1 MALTDKLT
9 AIADAIRG
17 KTGKTDGMTLD
28 QMATEISGISTGGG
42 GGDIDA
48 LIDRSIP
55 EVSSNVTTIGK
66 YAFNGCSNLTSADFP
81 EATVIGESA
90 FADCP
95 LADIHFPKVTQ
106 AGNSAFQKVKIT
118 VADFP
123 LLTTAG
129 NNLFYTCTRLTT
141 VNAPL
146 LTKIGQRFCQ
156 GCNDLTSVNI
166 PSAESLDAYAFYSCA
181 RLPMLDLPKCASIA
195 ANALNSCWGLTVL
208 ILRKETVCTLA
219 NVNAFADTPFASNG
233 TGGTVYVP
241 QALISEY
248 QQATNW
254 STLYAG
260 GKCNFAAI
268 EGSEYE

>member
-1 MALTDKLT
+1 MALIDKLT

-48 LIDRSIP
+48 LIDRSIA
-55 EVSSNVTTIGK
+55 EVSSNATTIGK

-90 FADCP
+90 FTNCP
-95 LADIHFPKVTQ
+95 LTDIHFPKLTQ
-106 AGNSAFQKVKIT
+106 AGYAAFQMNKFT

-123 LLTTAG
+123 MLTTAG
-129 NNLFYTCTRLTT
+129 NNVFYACGSLTT
-141 VNAPL
+141 VNVPL
-146 LTKIGQRFCQ
+146 LTGISQRFCQ
-156 GCNDLTSVNI
+156 NCTKLTDVNA
-166 PSAESLDAYAFYSCA
+166 PSAESLDTYAFYSCE
-181 RLPMLDLPKCASIA
+181 RLTMLDLPKAASIA
-195 ANALNSCWGLTVL
+195 ATALNGCNALTVL

-219 NVNAFADTPFASNG
+219 NVNAFTGTPFASNG

-260 GKCNFAAI
+260 GKCYFAAI